1 MNADSPAIHLFRSLV
16 HSDMAIAVAAM
27 NVLVSVIKESRAST
41 LMELERELK
50 AIIKSLMAAVPSIC
64 PDSSF
69 AMNSVK
75 YGCDPFLKYVTNSF
89 IEDLSAAKAEL
100 LSRAETYANMSLSC
114 RQKVAEIGHS
124 FVQDGCTVL
133 VHGNSRVVTG
143 LLLKAAESKQFNV
156 VVTDGRPQCDG

>member
-1 MNADSPAIHLFRSLV
+1 MNADSPAIYLFRSLV

-41 LMELERELK
+41 LMELERELT
-50 AIIKSLMAAVPSIC
+50 ATIKSLTAAAPSIR

-69 AMNSVK
+69 AVNSVK
-75 YGCDPFLKYVTNSF
+75 YGCDLFLKYVTNSF
-89 IEDLSAAKAEL
+89 VEDLSAAKAEL

-124 FVQDGCTVL
+124 FVQDGFTVL